1 MICIV
6 DADCTAD
13 LVNTQGRGFEQVAG
27 DTDSPPV
34 QVLERC
40 DTIVFAEHPAEA
52 VFTDTES
59 GFQIIKRVIFLVVL
73 LKQIVDLFYIR
84 RNFAEFLIFL

>member
-1 MICIV
+1 MIRIV

-40 DTIVFAEHPAEA
+40 DTIVFAELPAYALPAEGQGA
-52 VFTDTES
+52 LIEIIPGVF
-59 GFQIIKRVIFLVVL
+59 
-73 LKQIVDLFYIR
+73 
-84 RNFAEFLIFL
+84 

>member
-1 MICIV
+1 
-6 DADCTAD
+6 
-13 LVNTQGRGFEQVAG
+13 VAG
-27 DTDSPPV
+27 NTDSPPV

-40 DTIVFAEHPAEA
+40 DAIVFAELPADP

-59 GFQIIKRVIFLVVL
+59 GFQIIERVIFLIVL